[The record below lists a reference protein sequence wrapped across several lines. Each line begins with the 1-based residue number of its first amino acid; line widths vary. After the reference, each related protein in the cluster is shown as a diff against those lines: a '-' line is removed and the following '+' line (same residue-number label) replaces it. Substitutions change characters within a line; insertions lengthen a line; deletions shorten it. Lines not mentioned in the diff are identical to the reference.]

1 MKRKLTDEERRLWAN
16 AMRTVRPLPPGRAP
30 SEPPASATP
39 AAGEIKRRLAHAV
52 LEPSRPAHIGPR
64 PTPALVPLPRRD
76 KQRLARGHLPIDAR
90 LDLHGMTQTE
100 AHAALARFLGN
111 AQAGGAQFVLV
122 ITGTGARGAT
132 GERGVLRRQ
141 VPLWLHL
148 PEFRPYVVGFEVGPR
163 RARRRRRAVYPAA
176 AVGAKGA
183 LEKAHRKRRRIAIS
197 RGDQTTSGTGAK
209 RPSSPS
215 ISSTPVRMP
224 K

>member
-39 AAGEIKRRLAHAV
+39 AASEIKRRLAHAV

-132 GERGVLRRQ
+132 SERGVLRRQ

-148 PEFRPYVVGFEVGPR
+148 PEFRPYVVGFELAHAGH
-163 RARRRRRAVYPAA
+163 
-176 AVGAKGA
+176 GGEGA
-183 LEKAHRKRRRIAIS
+183 LYIRLRR
-197 RGDQTTSGTGAK
+197 SG
-209 RPSSPS
+209 
-215 ISSTPVRMP
+215 P
-224 K
+224 KVL

>member
-30 SEPPASATP
+30 SEPRASEMPATN
-39 AAGEIKRRLAHAV
+39 EVKRRLAHAV
-52 LEPSRPAHIGPR
+52 LEPNRPPHTGPR

-76 KQRLARGHLPIDAR
+76 KQRLGRGHLPIDAR

-100 AHAALARFLGN
+100 AHAALARFLGS

-122 ITGTGARGAT
+122 ITGTGARGAI

-148 PEFRPYVVGFEVGPR
+148 PEFRPYVVGFESAHVGH
-163 RARRRRRAVYPAA
+163 
-176 AVGAKGA
+176 GGEGA
-183 LEKAHRKRRRIAIS
+183 LYIRLRRL
-197 RGDQTTSGTGAK
+197 
-209 RPSSPS
+209 RPK
-215 ISSTPVRMP
+215 VV
-224 K
+224 